1 MAPFLTPG
9 VGDTESSF
17 ASARP
22 RFLLH
27 PQKIMEEI
35 SFTSQLLQY
44 AVTGITIGS
53 IYAMVAIG
61 FNVIYNVTEA
71 INFAQG
77 EFVMLGGLI
86 MVFLQVALHI
96 PLVFSFPLTILVV
109 TVVGILLHLLA
120 IKPIREPSVLSMIIA
135 TIGAAF
141 FIKGAAM
148 FIWGKDP
155 FDLPPFSGRN
165 PIAFYGA
172 MVQPQSLWVVGF
184 LVAVVVVL
192 TLFFDRTILGKALRA
207 CAVNPDASS
216 LVGINVNYMIL
227 LSFALS
233 AAIGA
238 IGGIVITPISL
249 MEYDRGA
256 MLAVKGFAACVLG
269 GMGSFY
275 GAIVGGLIIGL
286 IESLGAGLISSGYK
300 DAFALL
306 VLLFVLFLKPSGLLG
321 SMEISKIKKF

>member
-1 MAPFLTPG
+1 
-9 VGDTESSF
+9 
-17 ASARP
+17 
-22 RFLLH
+22 
-27 PQKIMEEI
+27 MEEI
-35 SFTSQLLQY
+35 TFASQLLQY
-44 AVTGITIGS
+44 TITGITIGS

-61 FNVIYNVTEA
+61 FNIIYNVTEA

-77 EFVMLGGLI
+77 EFVMLGGLV
-86 MVFLQVALHI
+86 MVFSRVTLNI
-96 PLVFSFPLTILVV
+96 PVVFSLPLTIMVV
-109 TVVGILLHLLA
+109 TVIGVLLDRLA
-120 IKPIREPSVLSMIIA
+120 IRPIRKPSVLSMIIA

-148 FIWGKDP
+148 FIWGKNP
-155 FDLPPFSGRN
+155 FDLPPFTGRN
-165 PIAFYGA
+165 PITFLGA
-172 MVQPQSLWVVGF
+172 VVLPQSLWVVGF
-184 LVAVVVVL
+184 LVAIVIIL

-207 CAVNPDASS
+207 CAVNPNASS
-216 LVGINVNYMIL
+216 LVGINVKYMIL
-227 LSFALS
+227 ISFALS

-256 MLAVKGFAACVLG
+256 MLAIKGFAACVLG
-269 GMGSFY
+269 GMGSFP
-275 GAIVGGLIIGL
+275 GAVIGGLIIGL

-321 SMEISKIKKF
+321 SVEISKIRKF

>member
-1 MAPFLTPG
+1 
-9 VGDTESSF
+9 
-17 ASARP
+17 
-22 RFLLH
+22 
-27 PQKIMEEI
+27 
-35 SFTSQLLQY
+35 
-44 AVTGITIGS
+44 
-53 IYAMVAIG
+53 MVAIG

-77 EFVMLGGLI
+77 EFVMLGGLV
-86 MVFLQVALHI
+86 MVLFRVTLNI
-96 PLVFSFPLTILVV
+96 PVVISLPLTIMVV
-109 TVVGILLHLLA
+109 TVVGVLLDRLV
-120 IKPIREPSVLSMIIA
+120 IRPIREPSVLSMIIA

-155 FDLPPFSGRN
+155 FDLPPFTGRD
-165 PIAFYGA
+165 PINFLGA
-172 MVQPQSLWVVGF
+172 VVLPQSLWVVGF
-184 LVAVVVVL
+184 LVAVVITL

-207 CAVNPDASS
+207 CAVNPNASS
-216 LVGINVNYMIL
+216 LVGINVKYMIL
-227 LSFALS
+227 VSFAMS

-238 IGGIVITPISL
+238 VGGIVITPISL

-269 GMGSFY
+269 GMGSFA
-275 GAIVGGLIIGL
+275 GAVMGGLIIGL

-306 VLLFVLFLKPSGLLG
+306 VLLFVLFLKPSGLFG
-321 SMEISKIKKF
+321 SAEISKIRKF

>member
-1 MAPFLTPG
+1 
-9 VGDTESSF
+9 
-17 ASARP
+17 
-22 RFLLH
+22 
-27 PQKIMEEI
+27 MEEI
-35 SFTSQLLQY
+35 SFASQLLQY
-44 AVTGITIGS
+44 TITGITIGS

-77 EFVMLGGLI
+77 EFVMLGGLV
-86 MVFLQVALHI
+86 MVLFRVTLNI
-96 PLVFSFPLTILVV
+96 PVVISLPLTIMVV
-109 TVVGILLHLLA
+109 TVVGVLLDRLV
-120 IKPIREPSVLSMIIA
+120 IRPIRKPSVLSMIIA

-155 FDLPPFSGRN
+155 FDLPPFTGRD
-165 PIAFYGA
+165 PINFLGA
-172 MVQPQSLWVVGF
+172 VILPQSLWVVGF
-184 LVAVVVVL
+184 LVAVVITL

-207 CAVNPDASS
+207 CAVNPNASS
-216 LVGINVNYMIL
+216 LVGINVQYMIL
-227 LSFALS
+227 VSFAMS

-238 IGGIVITPISL
+238 VGGIVITPISL

-275 GAIVGGLIIGL
+275 GAVMGGLIIGL

-306 VLLFVLFLKPSGLLG
+306 VLLFVLFLKPSGLFG
-321 SMEISKIKKF
+321 SAEISKIR

>member
-1 MAPFLTPG
+1 M
-9 VGDTESSF
+9 EQISF
-17 ASARP
+17 A
-22 RFLLH
+22 
-27 PQKIMEEI
+27 
-35 SFTSQLLQY
+35 SQLLQY
-44 AVTGITIGS
+44 TITGITVGS

-61 FNVIYNVTEA
+61 FNIIYNVTEA

-86 MVFLQVALHI
+86 MVFLQVTLNI
-96 PLVFSFPLTILVV
+96 PLVLSFPLTIVVV
-109 TVVGILLHLLA
+109 TVVGILLDRLA
-120 IKPIREPSVLSMIIA
+120 IRPIREPSVLSMIIA

-172 MVQPQSLWVVGF
+172 VVQPQSLWVVGF
-184 LVAVVVVL
+184 LVAVVITL

-207 CAVNPDASS
+207 CAVNPNASS
-216 LVGINVNYMIL
+216 LVGMNVKYMIL
-227 LSFALS
+227 LSFAMS

-238 IGGIVITPISL
+238 VGGIVITPISL

-269 GMGSFY
+269 GMGSFP
-275 GAIVGGLIIGL
+275 GAIMGGLIIGL

-321 SMEISKIKKF
+321 SVEISKIRKF

>member
-1 MAPFLTPG
+1 
-9 VGDTESSF
+9 
-17 ASARP
+17 
-22 RFLLH
+22 
-27 PQKIMEEI
+27 MEEI
-35 SFTSQLLQY
+35 SFASQLLQY
-44 AVTGITIGS
+44 TITGITIGS

-77 EFVMLGGLI
+77 EFVMLGGLV
-86 MVFLQVALHI
+86 MVLFRVTLNI
-96 PLVFSFPLTILVV
+96 PVVISLPLTIMVV
-109 TVVGILLHLLA
+109 TVVGVLLDRLV
-120 IKPIREPSVLSMIIA
+120 IRPIREPSVLSMIIA

-155 FDLPPFSGRN
+155 FDLPPFTGRD
-165 PIAFYGA
+165 PINFLGA
-172 MVQPQSLWVVGF
+172 VILPQSLWVVGF
-184 LVAVVVVL
+184 LVAVVITL

-207 CAVNPDASS
+207 CAVNPNASS
-216 LVGINVNYMIL
+216 LVGINVKYMIL
-227 LSFALS
+227 VSFAMS

-238 IGGIVITPISL
+238 VGGIVITPISL

-269 GMGSFY
+269 GMGSFA
-275 GAIVGGLIIGL
+275 GAVMGGLIIGL

-306 VLLFVLFLKPSGLLG
+306 VLLFVLFLKPSGLFG
-321 SMEISKIKKF
+321 SAEISKIRKF

>member
-1 MAPFLTPG
+1 
-9 VGDTESSF
+9 
-17 ASARP
+17 
-22 RFLLH
+22 
-27 PQKIMEEI
+27 MEEI
-35 SFTSQLLQY
+35 SFASQLLQY
-44 AVTGITIGS
+44 TITGITIGS

-77 EFVMLGGLI
+77 EFVMLGGLV
-86 MVFLQVALHI
+86 MVFCRVTLNI
-96 PLVFSFPLTILVV
+96 PVVLSFPLTILVV
-109 TVVGILLHLLA
+109 TAVGILLDRLV
-120 IKPIREPSVLSMIIA
+120 IRPIREPSVLSMIIA

-155 FDLPPFSGRN
+155 FDLPPFTGRN
-165 PIAFYGA
+165 PINFWGA
-172 MVQPQSLWVVGF
+172 VILPQSLWVVGF
-184 LVAVVVVL
+184 LVAVVTTL
-192 TLFFDRTILGKALRA
+192 TFFFDRTILGKALRA
-207 CAVNPDASS
+207 CAVNPNASS
-216 LVGINVNYMIL
+216 LVGINVKYMIL
-227 LSFALS
+227 ISFALS

-238 IGGIVITPISL
+238 VGGIVITPISL

-275 GAIVGGLIIGL
+275 GAVIGGLIIGL

-321 SMEISKIKKF
+321 NVEISKIKKF

>member
-1 MAPFLTPG
+1 M
-9 VGDTESSF
+9 DHISF
-17 ASARP
+17 A
-22 RFLLH
+22 
-27 PQKIMEEI
+27 
-35 SFTSQLLQY
+35 SQLLQY
-44 AVTGITIGS
+44 TITGITIGS

-77 EFVMLGGLI
+77 EFVMLGGLV
-86 MVFLQVALHI
+86 MVLFRVTLNI
-96 PLVFSFPLTILVV
+96 PVVLSLPLTIMVV
-109 TVVGILLHLLA
+109 TAVGILLDRLV
-120 IKPIREPSVLSMIIA
+120 IRPIREPSVLTMIIA

-148 FIWGKDP
+148 FIWGKNP
-155 FDLPPFSGRN
+155 YDLPPFTGRD
-165 PIAFYGA
+165 PINFLGA
-172 MVQPQSLWVVGF
+172 VVLPQSLWVVGF
-184 LVAVVVVL
+184 LVAVVITL

-216 LVGINVNYMIL
+216 LVGINVKYMIL
-227 LSFALS
+227 VSFALS

-238 IGGIVITPISL
+238 VGGIVITPIAL
-249 MEYDRGA
+249 MDYDRGA

-269 GMGSFY
+269 GMGSFP
-275 GAIVGGLIIGL
+275 GAIIGGLTIGL

-306 VLLFVLFLKPSGLLG
+306 VLLFVLFLKPSGLFG
-321 SMEISKIKKF
+321 SVEISKIRKF

>member
-1 MAPFLTPG
+1 
-9 VGDTESSF
+9 
-17 ASARP
+17 
-22 RFLLH
+22 
-27 PQKIMEEI
+27 MEEI
-35 SFTSQLLQY
+35 SFASQLLQY
-44 AVTGITIGS
+44 TITGITIGS

-77 EFVMLGGLI
+77 EFVMLGGLV
-86 MVFLQVALHI
+86 MVLFRVTLNI
-96 PLVFSFPLTILVV
+96 PVVISLPLTIMVV
-109 TVVGILLHLLA
+109 TVVGVLLDRLV
-120 IKPIREPSVLSMIIA
+120 IRPIREPSVLSMIIA

-155 FDLPPFSGRN
+155 FDLPPFTGRD
-165 PIAFYGA
+165 PINFLGA
-172 MVQPQSLWVVGF
+172 VILPQSLWVVGF
-184 LVAVVVVL
+184 LVAVVITL

-207 CAVNPDASS
+207 CAVNPNASS
-216 LVGINVNYMIL
+216 LVGINVKYMIL
-227 LSFALS
+227 VSFAMS

-238 IGGIVITPISL
+238 VGGIVITPISL

-269 GMGSFY
+269 GMGSFP
-275 GAIVGGLIIGL
+275 GAVMGGLIIGL

-306 VLLFVLFLKPSGLLG
+306 VLLFVLFLKPSGLFG
-321 SMEISKIKKF
+321 SVEISKIRKF

>member
-1 MAPFLTPG
+1 M
-9 VGDTESSF
+9 DHISF
-17 ASARP
+17 A
-22 RFLLH
+22 
-27 PQKIMEEI
+27 
-35 SFTSQLLQY
+35 SQLLQY
-44 AVTGITIGS
+44 TITGITIGS

-77 EFVMLGGLI
+77 EFVMLGGLV
-86 MVFLQVALHI
+86 MVLFRVTLNI
-96 PLVFSFPLTILVV
+96 PVVLSLPLTIMVV
-109 TVVGILLHLLA
+109 TAVGILLDRLV
-120 IKPIREPSVLSMIIA
+120 IRPIREPSVLTMIIA

-148 FIWGKDP
+148 FIWGKNP
-155 FDLPPFSGRN
+155 YDLPPFTGRD
-165 PIAFYGA
+165 PINFLGA
-172 MVQPQSLWVVGF
+172 VVLPQSLWVVGF
-184 LVAVVVVL
+184 LVAVVVFL

-216 LVGINVNYMIL
+216 LVGINVKYMIL
-227 LSFALS
+227 VSFALS

-238 IGGIVITPISL
+238 VGGIVITPIAL
-249 MEYDRGA
+249 MDYDRGA

-269 GMGSFY
+269 GMGSFP
-275 GAIVGGLIIGL
+275 GAIIGGLTIGL

-306 VLLFVLFLKPSGLLG
+306 VLLFVLFLKPSGLFG
-321 SMEISKIKKF
+321 SVEISKIRKF

>member
-1 MAPFLTPG
+1 
-9 VGDTESSF
+9 
-17 ASARP
+17 
-22 RFLLH
+22 
-27 PQKIMEEI
+27 MEEI
-35 SFTSQLLQY
+35 SFASQLLQY
-44 AVTGITIGS
+44 AITGITIGS

-61 FNVIYNVTEA
+61 FNIIYNVTEA

-77 EFVMLGGLI
+77 EFVMLGGLV
-86 MVFLQVALHI
+86 MVFSRVTLNI
-96 PLVFSFPLTILVV
+96 PVVFSLPLTIMVV
-109 TVVGILLHLLA
+109 TVVGVLLDRLA
-120 IKPIREPSVLSMIIA
+120 IRPIRKPSVLSMIIA

-148 FIWGKDP
+148 FIWGKNP
-155 FDLPPFSGRN
+155 FDLPPFTGRN
-165 PIAFYGA
+165 PITFLGA
-172 MVQPQSLWVVGF
+172 VVLPQSLWVVGF
-184 LVAVVVVL
+184 LVAVVIGL
-192 TLFFDRTILGKALRA
+192 TLFFDRTIIGKALRA
-207 CAVNPDASS
+207 CAVNPNASS
-216 LVGINVNYMIL
+216 LAGINVKYMIL

-238 IGGIVITPISL
+238 LGGIVITPISL

-269 GMGSFY
+269 GMGSFP
-275 GAIVGGLIIGL
+275 GAVIGGLIIGL

-321 SMEISKIKKF
+321 SVEISKIRKF

>member
-1 MAPFLTPG
+1 
-9 VGDTESSF
+9 
-17 ASARP
+17 
-22 RFLLH
+22 
-27 PQKIMEEI
+27 MEEI
-35 SFTSQLLQY
+35 SFASQLLQY
-44 AVTGITIGS
+44 TITGITIGS

-77 EFVMLGGLI
+77 EFVMLGGLV
-86 MVFLQVALHI
+86 MVFSTVTLNI
-96 PLVFSFPLTILVV
+96 PVVFSLPLTIMVV
-109 TVVGILLHLLA
+109 TVVGVLLDRLV
-120 IKPIREPSVLSMIIA
+120 IRPIRKPSVLSMIIA

-155 FDLPPFSGRN
+155 FDLPPFTGRN
-165 PIAFYGA
+165 PITFLGA
-172 MVQPQSLWVVGF
+172 VVLPQSLWVVGF
-184 LVAVVVVL
+184 LVAIVIIL

-207 CAVNPDASS
+207 CAVNPNASS
-216 LVGINVNYMIL
+216 LVGINVKYMIL
-227 LSFALS
+227 VSFALS

-269 GMGSFY
+269 GMGSFP
-275 GAIVGGLIIGL
+275 GAVIGGLIIGL

-321 SMEISKIKKF
+321 SVEISKIRKF

>member
-1 MAPFLTPG
+1 
-9 VGDTESSF
+9 
-17 ASARP
+17 
-22 RFLLH
+22 
-27 PQKIMEEI
+27 MEEI

-44 AVTGITIGS
+44 TITGITVGS

-77 EFVMLGGLI
+77 EFVMLGGLV
-86 MVFLQVALHI
+86 MVFLQVTLKI
-96 PLVFSFPLTILVV
+96 PVVFAFPLTIMVV
-109 TVVGILLHLLA
+109 TVAGILLDRLA
-120 IKPIREPSVLSMIIA
+120 IRPIREPSVLSMIIA

-165 PIAFYGA
+165 PITFWGA
-172 MVQPQSLWVVGF
+172 VIQPQSVWVVGF
-184 LVAVVVVL
+184 LVAVVTVL

-207 CAVNPDASS
+207 CAVNPNASS
-216 LVGINVNYMIL
+216 LVGINVKYMIL

-269 GMGSFY
+269 GMGSFP
-275 GAIVGGLIIGL
+275 GAIVGGLVIGL

-321 SMEISKIKKF
+321 SVEISKIKKF

>member
-1 MAPFLTPG
+1 
-9 VGDTESSF
+9 
-17 ASARP
+17 
-22 RFLLH
+22 
-27 PQKIMEEI
+27 MEEI
-35 SFTSQLLQY
+35 SFASQLLQY
-44 AVTGITIGS
+44 TITGITVGS

-61 FNVIYNVTEA
+61 FNIIYNVTEA

-86 MVFLQVALHI
+86 MVFLQVTLNI
-96 PLVFSFPLTILVV
+96 PLVLSFPLTIVVV
-109 TVVGILLHLLA
+109 TVVGILLDRLA
-120 IKPIREPSVLSMIIA
+120 IRPIREPSVLSMIIA

-172 MVQPQSLWVVGF
+172 VVQPQCLWVVGF
-184 LVAVVVVL
+184 LVAVVITL

-207 CAVNPDASS
+207 CAVNPNASS
-216 LVGINVNYMIL
+216 LVGMNVKYMIL
-227 LSFALS
+227 LSFAMS

-238 IGGIVITPISL
+238 VGGIVITPISL

-269 GMGSFY
+269 GMGSFP
-275 GAIVGGLIIGL
+275 GAIMGGLIIGL

-321 SMEISKIKKF
+321 SVEISKIRKF